1 VVIPLKPTDGLN
13 GAPGG
18 AMSDNRDIFVS
29 VGGTATDEQE
39 KFVLAVEAR
48 LRSEGFDPHTVGRN
62 TFSADAPLKAVTELM
77 RKCSG
82 AVVIAFERSYFPAG
96 VAKRGGPKQSALA
109 EVKLPTV
116 WNQIEASLAYANG
129 LPLMVIVEAGLQNE
143 GLLERGY
150 DWYVQE
156 VKLEAASLAT
166 SEFNGVLADWKQKVS
181 QKAPSASVS
190 VAQVPV
196 KSAQDM
202 TVGELVGGLKPAQL
216 WSVLGAI
223 AALVAGAFAL
233 GAKLFG
239 KL

>member
-1 VVIPLKPTDGLN
+1 LISLLDPKLVDIRN
-13 GAPGG
+13 G
-18 AMSDNRDIFVS
+18 SHS
-29 VGGTATDEQE
+29 
-39 KFVLAVEAR
+39 
-48 LRSEGFDPHTVGRN
+48 S
-62 TFSADAPLKAVTELM
+62 
-77 RKCSG
+77 
-82 AVVIAFERSYFPAG
+82 
-96 VAKRGGPKQSALA
+96 
-109 EVKLPTV
+109 
-116 WNQIEASLAYANG
+116 IEAGRGYPTQANG
-129 LPLMVIVEAGLQNE
+129 WLEWGTRRR
-143 GLLERGY
+143 ERGY

-202 TVGELVGGLKPAQL
+202 TVGELGGGLKPAQL

-239 KL
+239 KV